1 MRQMELS
8 SNEHTSARS
17 IEITLVLNTVNAN
30 TDATTTNAIRIIA
43 VFQSGNTMLAGVHIA
58 LVLFETYGRAKQ
70 PDRSEKDSRRQFR
83 ITARLDLLENV
94 ALRPSRRLFVGV
106 GSELGESPAI
116 EQARSKHCKSRGEY
130 QFRR

>member
-30 TDATTTNAIRIIA
+30 TDAIRIIA

-58 LVLFETYGRAKQ
+58 LVLFETCGRAEQ
-70 PDRSEKDSRRQFR
+70 PDRSEKDSRRQFQ

-116 EQARSKHCKSRGEY
+116 EQAQSKHCKSRGEY